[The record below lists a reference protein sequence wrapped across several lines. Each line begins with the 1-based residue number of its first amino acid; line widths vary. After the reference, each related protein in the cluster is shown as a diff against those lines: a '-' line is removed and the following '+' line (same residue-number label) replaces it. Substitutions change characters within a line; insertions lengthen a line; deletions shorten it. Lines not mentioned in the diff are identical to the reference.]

1 MGKVFGNRKYITS
14 NLFMQDALIKGLAL
28 GLLLSISVGPVIFSI
43 IKQSLNNGHRGGM
56 AFVFGVSA
64 SDITL
69 VLISNVFTEAFG
81 YLVSHKQLIGIAG
94 SIFLISMGIFFLFF
108 KKIKVD
114 DSGMQVVQLRKR
126 DYIKTFFSGYI
137 MNTLNPAVFIFWLT
151 ASTTLITLSEKN
163 RIIAFIICLVF
174 VLATD
179 ILKVMM
185 AQKIRKKLTPHNI
198 QWLSRLNGLILL
210 GFGIVLL
217 WGLIFYSD
225 KLT

>member
-1 MGKVFGNRKYITS
+1 MFEAI
-14 NLFMQDALIKGLAL
+14 LKGLTL

-43 IKQSLNNGHRGGM
+43 IKQSLNSGHRGGM
-56 AFVFGVSA
+56 AFVLGVSA

-69 VLISNVFTEAFG
+69 VLVSNVFTQLFG
-81 YLVSHKQLIGIAG
+81 YLVEHKQFIGIAG
-94 SIFLISMGIFFLFF
+94 SLFLISMGIFFLFF

-114 DSGMQVVQLRKR
+114 DGGMQLMPARKR
-126 DYIKTFFSGYI
+126 DYLKIFLSGYF

-151 ASTTLITLSEKN
+151 TSTTLITLTVDNK
-163 RIIAFIICLVF
+163 IVAFVTCLSF

-198 QWLSRLNGLILL
+198 QLLSRINGLILL
-210 GFGIVLL
+210 GFGLVLL
-217 WGLIFYSD
+217 WGLIFFID
-225 KLT
+225 KINK